1 MNNNQAINGTN
12 VSKIDS
18 SKLSKPSHVTKAA
31 LSGSP
36 KSKIPKASISLID
49 KIDKNDTADDA
60 WDIKDDISDDN
71 TTREKTQEKDGE
83 NGLKTYMS
91 KKFLKKDKW
100 DDSPPQ
106 RKGRGK
112 KEAEESED
120 DHNSDNQSSEDDDEI
135 HSLNSGLKD
144 EVTEGTMPQ
153 NSQNRNI
160 TQDNVIDLASIHSKY
175 SK

>member
-1 MNNNQAINGTN
+1 
-12 VSKIDS
+12 
-18 SKLSKPSHVTKAA
+18 
-31 LSGSP
+31 
-36 KSKIPKASISLID
+36 
-49 KIDKNDTADDA
+49 
-60 WDIKDDISDDN
+60 
-71 TTREKTQEKDGE
+71 
-83 NGLKTYMS
+83 MS

-106 RKGRGK
+106 RKGRGR

-135 HSLNSGLKD
+135 HSLNSGPKD
-144 EVTEGTMPQ
+144 ELTEGTIPQ

>member
-100 DDSPPQ
+100 DDSPP
-106 RKGRGK
+106 
-112 KEAEESED
+112 
-120 DHNSDNQSSEDDDEI
+120 
-135 HSLNSGLKD
+135 
-144 EVTEGTMPQ
+144 
-153 NSQNRNI
+153 
-160 TQDNVIDLASIHSKY
+160 
-175 SK
+175 